1 MLRSVPRVRLLLPVA
16 FTSLTLTAMRRIVCA
31 GVVYE
36 LYGVPP
42 VAHRYM
48 DAIRMFGTHFAT
60 EVHFGAMTVVQARR
74 TDSNLWPNQISAA
87 LPSQSAAVRPSAVR
101 PSAVRPSAVRPSC
114 LIGGRCHVPQ
124 LG

>member
-1 MLRSVPRVRLLLPVA
+1 MVYERCVNRHCAMEYGVPPVA
-16 FTSLTLTAMRRIVCA
+16 HRYME
-31 GVVYE
+31 YME
-36 LYGVPP
+36 YGVPP

-74 TDSNLWPNQISAA
+74 TDSTLWPNQISAA